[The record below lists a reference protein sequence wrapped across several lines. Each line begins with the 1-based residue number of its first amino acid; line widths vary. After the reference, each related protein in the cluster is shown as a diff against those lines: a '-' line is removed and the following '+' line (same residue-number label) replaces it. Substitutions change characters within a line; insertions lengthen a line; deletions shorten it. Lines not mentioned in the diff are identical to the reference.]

1 MLRGQPETDS
11 NYSPTLGL
19 AAWPGTS
26 VCPEN
31 QSIERP
37 ATSGVGR
44 LQNQEISRYLKE
56 LREVGI
62 VEYVSDIP
70 VNTGKGESLPG
81 ASQLLAQHREHTQ
94 CATVEVFNH
103 WGKGRSLPH

>member
-56 LREVGI
+56 LREVGS
-62 VEYVSDIP
+62 VERLFDIP
-70 VNTGKGESLPG
+70 VNTGKGDSLPG
-81 ASQLLAQHREHTQ
+81 ATHLLAQHREYTQ
-94 CATVEVFNH
+94 CGTVEAFN
-103 WGKGRSLPH
+103 R